1 MVSMDAGYLGLLL
14 HPDAKPPEDPATKE
28 LLVRARDRI
37 EKLVDDLH
45 AANERVVIPTPAL
58 SEFLVLAG
66 NDLQQYL
73 AEFANQP
80 SFRIQ
85 PFDLMAAIEVA
96 AMEVLAKSKGGK
108 RLPVPAE
115 TPWQKVKY
123 DRQIVAISKVH
134 KVHTIYSNDNHVTV
148 IAEDVGIKV
157 VPCWELPLPP
167 SDAPLFDSLPPP
179 EPESRR

>member
-14 HPDAKPPEDPATKE
+14 HPDAKPPRDPATKN
-28 LLVRARDRI
+28 LLIRPKDRI
-37 EKLVDDLH
+37 EKLVEDLL
-45 AANERVVIPTPAL
+45 AANERVIVPTPAL

-80 SFRIQ
+80 GFRIQ
-85 PFDLMAAIEVA
+85 PFDLMAAVELA
-96 AMEVLAKSKGGK
+96 AMEIHAIGKGGK

-134 KVHTIYSNDNHVTV
+134 KVHTIYSNDDHVRV
-148 IAEDVGIKV
+148 IAENLGIKV

-167 SDAPLFDSLPPP
+167 SDTPLFDGPPP
-179 EPESRR
+179 EPDKA

>member
-14 HPDAKPPEDPATKE
+14 HPDAKPPRDPATKK
-28 LLVRARDRI
+28 LLVRPEDRI

-45 AANERVVIPTPAL
+45 TANERVIIPTPAL

-66 NDLQQYL
+66 KELQEYL
-73 AEFANQP
+73 AEIANQP

-85 PFDLMAAIEVA
+85 PFDLIAAVELA
-96 AMEVLAKSKGGK
+96 AMEIHAIGKGGK
-108 RLPVPAE
+108 RLPLAAD

-123 DRQIVAISKVH
+123 DRQIVAISKIH
-134 KVHTIYSNDNHVTV
+134 KVHTIYSNDNDVRV
-148 IAEDVGIKV
+148 IAEGLGIKV

-167 SDAPLFDSLPPP
+167 SDTPLFDSLPP
-179 EPESRR
+179 EPGSRR

>member
-14 HPDAKPPEDPATKE
+14 HPDAKPPDDPATKE
-28 LLVRARDRI
+28 PLVRAKDRI

-45 AANERVVIPTPAL
+45 AANERIIIPTPAL

-73 AEFANQP
+73 AEFSNQP

-85 PFDLMAAIEVA
+85 PFDLMAAVEVA
-96 AMEVLAKSKGGK
+96 AMEILAIGKGGK
-108 RLPVPAE
+108 RLPAPAE
-115 TPWQKVKY
+115 TPWQKLKY

-134 KVHTIYSNDNHVTV
+134 KAHTIYSNDKHVRL

-157 VPCWELPLPP
+157 FPCWELSLPP
-167 SDAPLFDSLPPP
+167 SDAPLFDSLPPL
-179 EPESRR
+179 EPESHR

>member
-14 HPDAKPPEDPATKE
+14 HPEAKIPRDPATEE
-28 LLVRARDRI
+28 LLIRPKDRI

-45 AANERVVIPTPAL
+45 AANERVVVPTPAL

-66 NDLQQYL
+66 TDLQQYL

-85 PFDLMAAIEVA
+85 PFDLMAAVEVA
-96 AMEVLAKSKGGK
+96 AMEILAKARGGK
-108 RLPVPAE
+108 RLPVLEEA
-115 TPWQKVKY
+115 PWQKVKY
-123 DRQIVAISKVH
+123 DRQIVAISRIH
-134 KVHTIYSNDNHVTV
+134 KAHTIYSNDKHVRM

-167 SDAPLFDSLPPP
+167 SDAPLFDSLPPSGSH
-179 EPESRR
+179 EP